1 MAKEATQTA
10 EDPRGLKRICLSCST
25 RFYDLNNRP
34 IICPNC
40 GTEYTGDVAVKGKK
54 IEAKDASTE
63 ESQVTGK
70 DASEDEDDDDDT
82 IVSLED
88 LDEDDSDDSDEDP
101 DLEALKEIGEDLDDA
116 DIDDEDD
123 IDVTLDE
130 DDK

>member
-40 GTEYTGDVAVKGKK
+40 GTEYTGDVAVKGS
-54 IEAKDASTE
+54 AQQSHHRVD
-63 ESQVTGK
+63 
-70 DASEDEDDDDDT
+70 DEDEDEDDDT

>member
-70 DASEDEDDDDDT
+70 DASDDDDDT